1 MGNEDLTDFPFL
13 QTLKARGVRQ
23 EAWSRGEHRRPEGS
37 TERALTFYL
46 ASRGRDL
53 RHTQVG
59 GGHNIIV
66 GEAVP
71 RARGRKG
78 LSKGGIRRPQPTQG
92 GNGRSYAPLEVPVFT
107 LGMLWRPS
115 NVWGKETGKK
125 VLLKTPLGATQRI
138 SVPTAKLEVCG
149 HSCRLKGRRPEAG
162 GRSGSQT
169 PGQGEQGS
177 ES

>member
-1 MGNEDLTDFPFL
+1 M
-13 QTLKARGVRQ
+13 
-23 EAWSRGEHRRPEGS
+23 
-37 TERALTFYL
+37 
-46 ASRGRDL
+46 
-53 RHTQVG
+53 
-59 GGHNIIV
+59 

-78 LSKGGIRRPQPTQG
+78 LSKGGIHRPQPIQG
-92 GNGRSYAPLEVPVFT
+92 GNGRSYPPLEVPVFT

-125 VLLKTPLGATQRI
+125 VLLKTPLGGTQPI
-138 SVPTAKLEVCG
+138 SVPTVKLEVCG

-162 GRSGSQT
+162 GSAGEPEAAQAARPQA
-169 PGQGEQGS
+169 QGEQGS